1 MARAG
6 AAAALRKHAGL
17 SIADSQLTTV
27 HLHMPMG
34 EAMQDS
40 ENGSGSRSV
49 PPRASSTSSSL
60 LERVRGNDAESWR
73 RIVGLYAPLV
83 LLWCRKRGLRDQ
95 DAQDVIQEVF
105 TTVAVKIKG
114 FAKDG
119 RPGAFRRWLYTI
131 TSFKVGDNRRRAARE
146 PAASGG
152 SSAQARLAQVPVED
166 FEPDGEEEDVDH
178 SKRYPSD
185 MQRERGLLVR
195 RALELLR
202 DKFEP
207 RTWDVV
213 LSVVVEGRY
222 VKDVAEEF
230 GMKVGAV
237 HKAKSV
243 VLSSLRESLRE
254 YEEFL
259 T

>member
-1 MARAG
+1 
-6 AAAALRKHAGL
+6 
-17 SIADSQLTTV
+17 
-27 HLHMPMG
+27 MG
-34 EAMQDS
+34 EAMQDAG
-40 ENGSGSRSV
+40 NDSGSRSV
-49 PPRASSTSSSL
+49 PARACSTSSSL
-60 LERVRGNDAESWR
+60 LERVQGNDAESWR

-105 TTVAVKIKG
+105 TTVFVKIKG

-119 RPGAFRRWLYTI
+119 HPGAFRRWLYTI
-131 TSFKVGDNRRRAARE
+131 TSFKVLDIQDNAAGE
-146 PAASGG
+146 PDAPGG
-152 SSAQARLAQVPVED
+152 SSAQARLAQIPAEAV
-166 FEPDGEEEDVDH
+166 EPDSSEQYLSDRQEE
-178 SKRYPSD
+178 RL
-185 MQRERGLLVR
+185 LLVR

-207 RTWDVV
+207 RTWEVV
-213 LSVVVEGRY
+213 LSVVIEGRY

-230 GMKVGAV
+230 DMEIGAV
-237 HKAKSV
+237 HTAKSR
-243 VLSSLRESLRE
+243 VLSRLRESLRE